1 MQNHG
6 VTTLEDDTATKQTTT
21 VNMSVIGLVG
31 TAPLA
36 EPGTEATLTTG
47 SALLGNQIVFSASDT
62 GEDGNQ
68 LQVRALPGE
77 ADSSG
82 GATTHASFTDGL
94 LTVVLGTDPDGSILA
109 TAADV
114 VAAVADL
121 EPAGDMSITAAL
133 PDDTDGSGVMLP
145 FTKKNLSGGMNEPF
159 PLFKPSLISGSR
171 TQAKKLGI
179 LGTLYADMYDILN
192 QTGALVMVVRVPE
205 IPLADDLQ
213 RAAIIQG
220 IEALQLGQST
230 LNCNP
235 RILIAPEWSTDDGVG
250 KALESTAEKCRA
262 VTYLDSPSMAT
273 PEDVVRRAQQYGS
286 RVEILRPRIMV
297 VSDITGKTHSRPY
310 SAAAAGHRVRIDSS
324 KGIQWSKSN
333 QEVFGFTGLE
343 QVDSYLINDPTCTA
357 NQLNQENVSTIIQLD
372 GYKHWGNRLC
382 SDDPQ
387 MRFECVRR
395 TVDSI
400 EDSIQLMVTKE
411 YIDAPNS
418 VSMRSSML
426 ASVNSYLRQ
435 QTSAGIIAGGSA
447 WLDDELNT
455 DESLAAGIVYIDIAI
470 TPYSPME
477 QVIIRYSVNK
487 ATGQVTQTALAA

>member
-1 MQNHG
+1 MENHG
-6 VTTLEDDTATKQTTT
+6 VTTLETDDAPKQTTT

-36 EPGTEATLTTG
+36 EPGTVASLTTG
-47 SALLGNQIVFSASDT
+47 SALLGNQITFTASAA
-62 GEDGNQ
+62 GEPGNQ

-77 ADSSG
+77 SDSSG
-82 GATTHASFTDGL
+82 GAETHAIFTDGL
-94 LTVVLGTDPDGSILA
+94 LTVFLGTDMDGSIMA

-114 VAAVADL
+114 VAAVAAL
-121 EPAGDMSITAAL
+121 EPAEDLTITAAL
-133 PDDTDGSGVMLP
+133 PDDTDGSGLMLP
-145 FTKKNLSGGMNEPF
+145 FTKTNLSGGENEPF
-159 PLFKPSLISGSR
+159 PLFTPSLISGSK
-171 TQAKKLGI
+171 TQSKKLGV
-179 LGTLYADMYDILN
+179 LGSLYADMYDILN
-192 QTGALVMVVRVPE
+192 QAGALVVVVRVPE

-230 LNCNP
+230 LNYNP

-250 KALESTAEKCRA
+250 KALESMADKCRA

-273 PEDVVRRAQQYGS
+273 PEDVARRAQQYGG

-310 SAAAAGHRVRIDSS
+310 SAAAAGHRVRIDNT
-324 KGIQWSKSN
+324 KGVQWSKSN
-333 QEVFGFTGLE
+333 QEVYGFTGLE

-357 NQLNQENVSTIIQLD
+357 NQLNLANVSTIIRMD

-382 SDDPQ
+382 SSDPQ
-387 MRFECVRR
+387 WRYESVRR
-395 TVDSI
+395 VMDSI

-418 VSMRSSML
+418 ESMRTSML
-426 ASVNSYLRQ
+426 GSVNSYLRDQ
-435 QTSAGIIAGGSA
+435 SSAGVIAGGSA
-447 WLDDELNT
+447 WLDSELNT
-455 DESLAAGIVYIDIAI
+455 DTSLAAGIVYIDIAI

-477 QVIIRYSVNK
+477 QVILRYSVNR
-487 ATGQVTQTALAA
+487 ATGQVSLAQAA

>member
-1 MQNHG
+1 MENHG
-6 VTTLEDDTATKQTTT
+6 VTTLETDDAQKQTTT

-36 EPGTEATLTTG
+36 ESGTVASLTTG
-47 SALLGNQIVFSASDT
+47 SALLGNQIVFTASDT
-62 GEDGNQ
+62 GEAGNQ

-77 ADSSG
+77 TDSSG
-82 GATTHASFTDGL
+82 GAETHAVFTDGL
-94 LTVVLGTDPDGSILA
+94 LTVILGTDMDGSIMA
-109 TAADV
+109 TAAEV
-114 VAAVADL
+114 VAMVAAL
-121 EPAGDMSITAAL
+121 EPAEDMSITAAL
-133 PDDTDGSGVMLP
+133 PDGTDGSGVMLP
-145 FTKKNLSGGMNEPF
+145 FTKTNLSGGENEPF
-159 PLFKPSLISGSR
+159 PLFTPSLISGSR

-179 LGTLYADMYDILN
+179 LGSLYADMYDILN
-192 QTGALVMVVRVPE
+192 QTGALVVVVRVPE
-205 IPLADDLQ
+205 IPFAEDLQ

-230 LNCNP
+230 LNYNP
-235 RILIAPEWSTDDGVG
+235 RLLIAPEWSTDDGVG
-250 KALESTAEKCRA
+250 KALESMADKCRA
-262 VTYLDSPSMAT
+262 VTYLDSPPMAT
-273 PEDVVRRAQQYGS
+273 PEEVVRRAQQYGG

-324 KGIQWSKSN
+324 KGVQWSKSN
-333 QEVFGFTGLE
+333 QPVYGFTGLE

-357 NQLNQENVSTIIQLD
+357 NQLNQANVSTIIQMD

-382 SDDPQ
+382 SSDPQ
-387 MRFECVRR
+387 WRYESVRR
-395 TVDSI
+395 VMDSV
-400 EDSIQLMVTKE
+400 EDSIQLMVTKD

-418 VSMRSSML
+418 ESMRTSML
-426 ASVNSYLRQ
+426 GSVNSYLRD
-435 QTSAGIIAGGSA
+435 QTSAGVIAGGSA

-455 DESLAAGIVYIDIAI
+455 DASLAAGMVYINIAI

-487 ATGQVTQTALAA
+487 TTGQVSLAQAA